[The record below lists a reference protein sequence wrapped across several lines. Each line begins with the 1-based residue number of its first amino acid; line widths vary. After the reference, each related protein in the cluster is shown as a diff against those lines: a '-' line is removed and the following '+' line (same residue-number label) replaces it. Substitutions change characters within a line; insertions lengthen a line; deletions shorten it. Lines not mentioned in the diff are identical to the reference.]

1 MQPSVMLLLLL
12 VSSVLILA
20 LLALAFAFAP
30 NPQKKAAARLEKLKV
45 RFASSRDA
53 AGKAQMRRIL
63 AMQQET
69 RLDQMFRGFIP
80 RPAELRSR
88 LSRTGKTLSLGQ
100 YGAICGGLIIVLTL
114 LGLGLGLPFL
124 LSFLLGMLLGLGIPH
139 VTVSVLI
146 NKRINTFTALF
157 PDAIDLMVRSLRSGL
172 PITEALAITGKELPD
187 PVGVEFRTVAD
198 KIKIGLTMD
207 QALNDTARR
216 VPTPEFQFYV
226 ITLAIQRETGGNL
239 AETLSNLSDVLRK
252 RQQMKLKIKA
262 MSSEAK
268 ASAYIVGSLPFFVAG
283 LIWMVNDKYLGGFF
297 TDPRLM
303 IAGGGGFVWMSI
315 GGFIMYKM
323 VNFKV

>member
-1 MQPSVMLLLLL
+1 MSPPMMLLLLL
-12 VSSVLILA
+12 CSVLVLG
-20 LLALAFAFAP
+20 LLGLAFMLAP
-30 NPQKKAAARLEKLKV
+30 NPQKTAAKRLEKMKE
-45 RFASSRDA
+45 RFATSRDA
-53 AGKAQMRRIL
+53 VGKAQMRRIL

-69 RLDQMFRGFIP
+69 RLDQLFRGFIP
-80 RPAELRSR
+80 HPAELRAR
-88 LSRTGKTLSLGQ
+88 LSRTGKPMSLGQ
-100 YGAICGGLIIVLTL
+100 YGAICGGLILALTL
-114 LGLGLGLPFL
+114 VGMVLGLPFL
-124 LSFLLGMLLGLGIPH
+124 LSFLLGMMLGLGVPH
-139 VTVSVLI
+139 VAVGVLI
-146 NKRINTFTALF
+146 NRRINQFVALF

-172 PITEALAITGKELPD
+172 PITEALAITGKEIPD
-187 PVGVEFRTVAD
+187 PVGLEFRTVAD

-207 QALNDTARR
+207 HALNDTARR
-216 VPTPEFQFYV
+216 IPTPEFQFFV

-268 ASAYIVGSLPFFVAG
+268 ASAYIVGALPFMVFG
-283 LIWMVNDKYLGGFF
+283 LIWMVNGDYLKGFF

-303 IAGGGGFVWMSI
+303 IAGSGGLMWMSI

>member
-1 MQPSVMLLLLL
+1 MLPPMMLLLLL
-12 VSSVLILA
+12 VCSVLVLA
-20 LLALAFAFAP
+20 LLALAFVLAP
-30 NPQKKAAARLEKLKV
+30 NPQKKAATRLEKLKE
-45 RFASSRDA
+45 RFATSRDA
-53 AGKAQMRRIL
+53 ASKAQMRRIL

-69 RLDQMFRGFIP
+69 RLDQMFRGLIP

-88 LSRTGKTLSLGQ
+88 LARTGKTVSLGQ
-100 YGAICGGLIIVLTL
+100 YGAICGGLIVALTL
-114 LGLGLGLPFL
+114 LLLGMGLPFL
-124 LSFLLGMLLGLGIPH
+124 LSFLLGVMLGLGVPH
-139 VTVSVLI
+139 VAVSVLI
-146 NKRINTFTALF
+146 SRRINQFIALF

-172 PITEALAITGKELPD
+172 PITEALAITGKEIPD
-187 PVGVEFRTVAD
+187 PVGAEFRTVAD

-216 VPTPEFQFYV
+216 VPTPEFQFFV

-239 AETLSNLSDVLRK
+239 AETLSNLSEVLRK

-268 ASAYIVGSLPFFVAG
+268 ASAYIVGALPFVVAG
-283 LIWMVNDKYLGGFF
+283 LIWMVNDGYLRGFF

-303 IAGGGGFVWMSI
+303 IAGVGGFVWMSI
-315 GGFIMYKM
+315 GGFIMYQM